1 MHEEHDGT
9 SGVSRLEAMGRRMQR
24 WRSRYGGPGRR
35 IPEGLW
41 NEAVAI
47 ARVEGVRETARALH
61 LDARKLER
69 RLVGASVH
77 EGDEGVAPTAFVE
90 LTASELAMSAH
101 TAIELLGSDGERMR
115 IEVAGA
121 FDVAALLRSL
131 WRRSR

>member
-1 MHEEHDGT
+1 MDEEHDGT
-9 SGVSRLEAMGRRMQR
+9 SGVVQLEAMGRRMQR

-35 IPEGLW
+35 IPDVLW
-41 NEAVAI
+41 DEAVAI

-69 RLVGASVH
+69 RLVGAPVQGA
-77 EGDEGVAPTAFVE
+77 EEGVAPTVFVE
-90 LTASELAMSAH
+90 LAASELAMSAH

-115 IEVAGA
+115 IEVAGQ

-131 WRRSR
+131 WTRSR